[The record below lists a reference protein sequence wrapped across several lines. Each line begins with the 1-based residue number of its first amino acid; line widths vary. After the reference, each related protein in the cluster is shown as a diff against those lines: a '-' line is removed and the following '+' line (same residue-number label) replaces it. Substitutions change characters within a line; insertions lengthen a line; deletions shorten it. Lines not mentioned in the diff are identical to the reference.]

1 MQQVKIAVAALLA
14 ALVLCSCGAT
24 GSSVGGQPSS
34 SSAPGGQSSS
44 GESAQPAGTYQKIT
58 PRQGREMIDA
68 GGVTLVDVRT
78 AGEYAQGHIPGAI
91 LVPNDIIASRPP
103 EKLPDKSAP
112 IIVYCRSG
120 SRSKQAADKLLAI
133 GYRQIYDMGGI
144 IDWPYETVTGGESAP
159 Q

>member
-1 MQQVKIAVAALLA
+1 MQQVKIAAVVLLA
-14 ALVLCSCGAT
+14 ALVLCSCGA
-24 GSSVGGQPSS
+24 GSQPSAGG
-34 SSAPGGQSSS
+34 SAPDGQSSS

-58 PRQGREMIDA
+58 PQQGREMIDA

-112 IIVYCRSG
+112 IILYCRSG

-133 GYRQIYDMGGI
+133 GYRQVYDMGGI
-144 IDWPYETVTGGESAP
+144 IDWPYDTVTGGESAP